1 MLAGTPSLNS
11 GRSVQ
16 SFARSPHSAVPS
28 GSLLATN
35 DRVVISRQDG
45 SGWAISMGTIT
56 DVLPGPQVRVVLDKP
71 VPHEEDVL
79 YRIDQ
84 VSGYSGGAAYCNLAD
99 LCTSDSEKWVTLC
112 VWGQCASL
120 VVLSE
125 FEPGANYLICYTVH
139 GPGFRLHV
147 SSTVDQN
154 VALTRGVA
162 YIITCHAVHLRFVIL
177 GTCAT

>member
-1 MLAGTPSLNS
+1 MHALHTVAKVCYVFPVVYNMSMHNYVCREEKGLGYADMLAGTPSLNS

-71 VPHEEDVL
+71 VPHKEDVL

-99 LCTSDSEKWVTLC
+99 LCTSDSEK
-112 VWGQCASL
+112 
-120 VVLSE
+120 
-125 FEPGANYLICYTVH
+125 
-139 GPGFRLHV
+139 
-147 SSTVDQN
+147 
-154 VALTRGVA
+154 
-162 YIITCHAVHLRFVIL
+162 
-177 GTCAT
+177 